1 MPESMNVD
9 VPHAPSIARGVAVA
23 RALLKAMRP
32 YQWVKNFLL
41 FGGLIFSKSLFDA
54 VALTRSVQAFFLFC
68 FASSAV
74 YLLNDLK
81 DVERDRLHPQKRLRP
96 LASGELSVF
105 HAAIAMVTLAA
116 LAIAGGY
123 ALGISFGTWLVL
135 YLLLNL
141 AYTLSLKHQPVL
153 DVMCIASGFVI
164 RAVAGVIVIAAV
176 PSPWIILCTMTLA
189 FFVGFGKRRHELT
202 SLNDDATKHR
212 DSLAGYSAQ
221 FLDLMMAVS
230 AAAAMMSYALYT
242 VAEETVER
250 FGSHLLM
257 ATTPFVMYGIFRY
270 FYLVQLKAGGG
281 DPSKL
286 LVTDKP
292 TLINGF
298 LWALSICV
306 IIHTP
311 LEWLPWW
318 VD

>member
-1 MPESMNVD
+1 MNVD
-9 VPHAPSIARGVAVA
+9 IRPFPIIARSLLVT
-23 RALLKAMRP
+23 RPLLKAMRP
-32 YQWVKNFLL
+32 YQWVKNSLL
-41 FGGLIFSKSLFDA
+41 FGGLIFSKSLFDS
-54 VALTRSVQAFFLFC
+54 VALIRSVQAFILFC

-96 LASGELSVF
+96 LASGELNTIV
-105 HAAIAMVTLAA
+105 AKGA
-116 LAIAGGY
+116 LLLLTATSIVGGY
-123 ALGISFGTWLVL
+123 QLGVSFGTWLLL
-135 YLLLNL
+135 YLLLNV
-141 AYTLSLKHQPVL
+141 AYTLVLKHQPIL

-164 RAVAGVIVIAAV
+164 RAVAGVIVIEAV
-176 PSPWIILCTMTLA
+176 PSPWIVLCTMTLA

-202 SLNDDATKHR
+202 SLSKDASKHR
-212 DSLAGYSAQ
+212 DSLSGYSAQ

-242 VAEETVER
+242 VAPETLER

-270 FYLVQLKAGGG
+270 FYLVQLQAGGG

-286 LVTDKP
+286 LVTDRP
-292 TLINGF
+292 TLINGC
-298 LWALSICV
+298 LWAVTIVV
-306 IIHTP
+306 ILHTP

-318 VD
+318 VE

>member
-1 MPESMNVD
+1 MNVD
-9 VPHAPSIARGVAVA
+9 IRQLPNVAQGALAARS
-23 RALLKAMRP
+23 LLRAMRP
-32 YQWVKNFLL
+32 YQWVKNLL
-41 FGGLIFSKSLFDA
+41 VFGGLIFSKSLFDG
-54 VALTRSVQAFFLFC
+54 VALVRSVQAFFLFC

-96 LASGELSVF
+96 LASGELNTSVAR
-105 HAAIAMVTLAA
+105 AAMLLLASVA
-116 LAIAGGY
+116 VAGGY
-123 ALGISFGTWLVL
+123 QLGISFGTWLLL
-135 YLLLNL
+135 YLALNV
-141 AYTLSLKHQPVL
+141 AYTLVLKHQPIL

-242 VAEETVER
+242 VADETVER

-257 ATTPFVMYGIFRY
+257 ATTPFVMYGVFRY

-281 DPSKL
+281 DPAKL
-286 LVTDKP
+286 LVTDRP

-298 LWALSICV
+298 LWAVTICV

-311 LEWLPWW
+311 QAWLPWW
-318 VD
+318 VE

>member
-1 MPESMNVD
+1 MNVD
-9 VPHAPSIARGVAVA
+9 IRQLPNVAQGLLVA
-23 RALLKAMRP
+23 RPLLKAMRP
-32 YQWVKNFLL
+32 YQWVKNLLL
-41 FGGLIFSKSLFDA
+41 FGGLVFTKSLFD
-54 VALTRSVQAFFLFC
+54 VAALVRSVEAFFLFC

-81 DVERDRLHPQKRLRP
+81 DIERDRLHPQKRLRP
-96 LASGELSVF
+96 LASGELNVTVAKWAMLLL
-105 HAAIAMVTLAA
+105 AAIAV
-116 LAIAGGY
+116 AGGY
-123 ALGISFGTWLVL
+123 QLGISFGTWLLL
-135 YLLLNL
+135 YLTLNV
-141 AYTLSLKHQPVL
+141 AYTLVLKHQPIL

-164 RAVAGVIVIAAV
+164 RAVAGVIVLAAV
-176 PSPWIILCTMTLA
+176 PSPWIVLCTMTLA

-202 SLNDDATKHR
+202 SLCEDAARHR
-212 DSLAGYSAQ
+212 HSLSGYSAQ

-230 AAAAMMSYALYT
+230 AATAMVSYALYT
-242 VAEETVER
+242 VAEETVDR

-270 FYLVQLKAGGG
+270 FYLVQLRAGGG

-286 LVTDKP
+286 LVTDRP

-298 LWALSICV
+298 LWAVAICV

-318 VD
+318 VE

>member
-1 MPESMNVD
+1 MNVD
-9 VPHAPSIARGVAVA
+9 IRQLPNVAQGLLVA
-23 RALLKAMRP
+23 RPLLKAMRP
-32 YQWVKNFLL
+32 YQWVKNLL
-41 FGGLIFSKSLFDA
+41 IFGGLIFTKSLFDG
-54 VALTRSVQAFFLFC
+54 VALIRSIEAFFLFC

-81 DVERDRLHPQKRLRP
+81 DVERDRMHPQKRLRP
-96 LASGELSVF
+96 LASGELN
-105 HAAIAMVTLAA
+105 VTVAKWALVLLAA
-116 LAIAGGY
+116 TAIAGGY
-123 ALGISFGTWLVL
+123 QLGISFGTWLLL
-135 YLLLNL
+135 YLTLNV
-141 AYTLSLKHQPVL
+141 AYTLVLKHQPIL

-164 RAVAGVIVIAAV
+164 RAVAGVIVLAAV

-202 SLNDDATKHR
+202 SLCDDATKHR
-212 DSLAGYSAQ
+212 VSLSGYSAQ

-230 AAAAMMSYALYT
+230 AATAMVSYALYT
-242 VAEETVER
+242 VAEETVDR

-270 FYLVQLKAGGG
+270 FYLVQLRAGGG

-298 LWALSICV
+298 LWAVAICV

-318 VD
+318 VE